1 VSSGVSDHNA
11 AKPGIANEDVRA
23 QTEYEKRHCCLTRSR
38 YCVCEIVRGRGI
50 VEEVGRTSDPK
61 RGVWR
66 EWYVPLESRRVDSV
80 AKSQDRVGEMSVRHG
95 SGKKSAMRADC
106 QR

>member
-1 VSSGVSDHNA
+1 VSSGVSDHKA
-11 AKPGIANEDVRA
+11 AKPAIANEDIRA
-23 QTEYEKRHCCLTRSR
+23 QTEYKKRHCCLTRSR
-38 YCVCEIVRGRGI
+38 YCVCEIVCGRGI
-50 VEEVGRTSDPK
+50 VEEVGRTPDPK

-66 EWYVPLESRRVDSV
+66 EWLVSLESRLVDPV